1 MRRDCSPV
9 QATCGNK
16 INAMKSVTIS
26 NREIATMAFDRLCK
40 ENKTDAAI
48 RLAHAM
54 LHSQSICLGL
64 GDMEWEY
71 RSHHPK
77 MRWRTED
84 KLLRICRTLPFL
96 AGNGD
101 VGTQIPQHQKRNIR

>member
-64 GDMEWEY
+64 GDMEWDIDL
-71 RSHHPK
+71 
-77 MRWRTED
+77 T
-84 KLLRICRTLPFL
+84 I
-96 AGNGD
+96 
-101 VGTQIPQHQKRNIR
+101 QK